1 MCSLKADKS
10 DPEATLDAHHI
21 TNRNELPNGGYVKEN
36 GASLCKVGKN
46 CHLKAE
52 NCEPGYEAETLYN
65 KIRSSHAQ
73 ALKAS
78 EELE

>member
-1 MCSLKADKS
+1 MCDFQSSIEKA
-10 DPEATLDAHHI
+10 EQELDCHHI
-21 TNRNELPNGGYVKEN
+21 TNRNLLPNGGYVKEN
-36 GASLCKVGKN
+36 GASLCKVEKN

-65 KIRSSHAQ
+65 KIKSSHAQ